1 MKRRE
6 LLIKTG
12 TGLLALWQIN
22 AMRPAFAVAPE
33 ESPNADGLLEIDVKR
48 RAGHDYPIFDLQARA
63 SVRATIQRSWQVLTD
78 YDREAD
84 FVPNLISSRL
94 VARDDRTCVIEQEG
108 YGQFLFIKQ
117 AIHLLVRAQET
128 PFSNI
133 AVTLVKGNM
142 HEYHAN
148 WGLSTLPEP
157 ADAAPDN
164 NQTQIIYTATIAPTF
179 YIPSLF
185 GAALMKRDLH
195 NMIAAVVKEIEKPS

>member
-1 MKRRE
+1 MNRRE

-12 TGLLALWQIN
+12 TGLLALSQIN
-22 AMRPAFAVAPE
+22 AIGPASAATPGAAL
-33 ESPNADGLLEIDVKR
+33 NADGLLEIDVKR

-63 SVRATIQRSWQVLTD
+63 AVRATLQQSWEVLTD

-94 VARDDRTCVIEQEG
+94 IARDDRTCVIEQEG

-142 HEYHAN
+142 HEYRAN
-148 WGLSTLPEP
+148 WALSTLPEP
-157 ADAAPDN
+157 ADAAPDSSR
-164 NQTQIIYTATIAPTF
+164 TQIIYTATIAPTF

-195 NMIAAVVKEIEKPS
+195 NMIAAVVREIEKPS

>member
-1 MKRRE
+1 MNRRE

-12 TGLLALWQIN
+12 NGLLALWQIN
-22 AMRPAFAVAPE
+22 AMRPASAATPE
-33 ESPNADGLLEIDVKR
+33 EPADAGDLLEINVKR
-48 RAGHDYPIFDLQARA
+48 RTGHDYPIFDLQARA
-63 SVRATIQRSWQVLTD
+63 SVRATLQQSWQVLTD

-133 AVTLVKGNM
+133 TVTLVKGNM

-148 WGLSTLPEP
+148 WALSTLPDT
-157 ADAAPDN
+157 ADTTPDN
-164 NQTQIIYTATIAPTF
+164 NRTQIIYTATIAPTF

-185 GAALMKRDLH
+185 GAALMKRDLR
-195 NMIAAVVKEIEKPS
+195 NMIAAVVKEIEKSS